1 MEIPDDEVAI
11 STTSDIDDDYNTTDA
26 AEVGNGV
33 KFKRITGV
41 SWIIFCFGWQR
52 ICCYYQR
59 SRWW

>member
-1 MEIPDDEVAI
+1 VEIPDDEVAT

-41 SWIIFCFGWQR
+41 S
-52 ICCYYQR
+52 
-59 SRWW
+59 